1 MKGRDMGGQVAE
13 ILEKIRE
20 LERELEQEFENK
32 RAELKCRFEKG
43 RVWFDKEVTAEHRKL
58 KRGLLQQIK
67 GANLAYIATAPFIYS
82 MIVPLLILDFSV
94 WTYQTICFTAY
105 RIPKVKRSDYFFMD
119 RQKLAY
125 LNLFE
130 KFNCL
135 YCGYANGLL
144 TYAGEIAGR
153 TEQYWCP
160 IKHAQ
165 KIGSP
170 HSRYNR
176 FLEFGD
182 ADGYKKEKE
191 TWKAST
197 DFEDLKKK
205 G

>member
-1 MKGRDMGGQVAE
+1 MSGKIAE
-13 ILEKIRE
+13 ILEKIGE
-20 LERELEQEFENK
+20 LERELEAEFEKK
-32 RAELKCRFEKG
+32 RSELQYWLEK
-43 RVWFDKEVTAEHRKL
+43 RKVHFDPHVVAEHRKL
-58 KRGLLQQIK
+58 KRSLLDQIK
-67 GANLAYIATAPFIYS
+67 KASFTYIITAPFIYS
-82 MIVPLLILDFSV
+82 MIVPLVILDLFV
-94 WTYQTICFTAY
+94 WTYQAVCFTAY
-105 RIPKVKRSDYFFMD
+105 RIPKVRRSDYIFMD

-144 TYAGEIAGR
+144 AYAGEIAGR

-160 IKHAQ
+160 IKHAH
-165 KIGSP
+165 KIASP

-182 ADGYKKEKE
+182 AEGYEKEKE

-197 DFEDLKKK
+197 DFEDLKKARGK
-205 G
+205 D